1 MAENSTDK
9 LKIKQAIGNLDGL
22 PTLPSML
29 VEVMNRVLDENSSVQ
44 DVSELVETDQSLTT
58 KVLRVA
64 NSSFYGRPQA
74 VSTVKNAIVILGFNK
89 LKNIVLSISLMD
101 NLESLEN
108 SNLDMKEFW
117 RHSFSCAVLSQDISQ
132 RLSFSFSD
140 QVFVAGLLHDIGKLI
155 LDLHVPDKFGSALEL
170 SMKDRIDLHEAERRI
185 IGVDHGLVG
194 KWIMEKWKFPDH
206 LIEAAWMHHNP
217 PGIDAQ
223 GNRREQLMTSLVS
236 LANNVS
242 NVCSG
247 KMIGL
252 NGTFDQ
258 IEKLRDRFKIPED
271 DLREIASR
279 AEEKVQEIAQTLDR
293 DIGSGKDHLTLMQ
306 RANQE
311 LSQINL
317 DLDHTNRKLQIRLAE
332 RTALHKLGLNLQTCV
347 EIDEVVKAAIRC
359 ATSGIGFYKAECVID
374 MGNGET
380 YRAAKSVSEL
390 GQVAAS
396 RTNGGSSESSIVE
409 GLELHIE
416 GVRIDI
422 YVENR
427 TAGYLRA
434 WRRDNVE
441 FREREAVVSLSAIS
455 DLVSLTVHR
464 CLEHRR
470 SEEHIEKLA
479 LAQADLES
487 SYRKL
492 PGAQKQIIQMERL
505 NALGEVAAGM
515 AHEFNNILGIILGQS
530 QILHRSLEQPES
542 KMRLK
547 AIEKATMDG
556 AEIIAKIQDSTRPRQ
571 EVNFVKVDIN
581 EIIEEVID
589 ITRPNWEREAQ
600 IRGIQIQLHR
610 GLAGVPPI
618 FGNPVEIREIF
629 TNLIFNSIDA
639 MPDGG
644 DIYIKTESSGDSIL
658 ITASDTGVG
667 IPNEIQNK
675 VFDPFFTTKGA
686 NGSDLGLSLVYG
698 IVERHKGEIKVHS
711 IPNKGATFI
720 IRLPVYGDRITSFP
734 ESSSPTSR
742 LAATSAERARNIFG
756 SSERIASM
764 EHPVQQKSLCR
775 TGGNSYR
782 YFFWPGSRN
791 DEAFPAAEKMRNTM
805 PVSS

>member
-1 MAENSTDK
+1 MAENSSDK
-9 LKIKQAIGNLDGL
+9 LKIKQAIGKLDGL

-64 NSSFYGRPQA
+64 NSSFYGRPKA

-101 NLESLEN
+101 NLESIEN

-117 RHSFSCAVLSQDISQ
+117 RHSLSCAVLSQDISQ
-132 RLSFSFSD
+132 RLRFSFSD

-170 SMKDRIDLHEAERRI
+170 SMKDRIDLSEAERRI

-223 GNRREQLMTSLVS
+223 GNEQLMTSLVS

-271 DLREIASR
+271 DLREIASK

-317 DLDHTNRKLQIRLAE
+317 DLDQTNRKLQSRLAE

-347 EIDEVVKAAIRC
+347 EIDEVVKAAVRC
-359 ATSGIGFYKAECVID
+359 ATSDIGFYKAECVID
-374 MGNGET
+374 MGDGET
-380 YRAAKSVSEL
+380 YRAEQSVSEL
-390 GQVAAS
+390 GQAAAS
-396 RTNGGSSESSIVE
+396 RTNGASSESSIVE
-409 GLELHIE
+409 GLEPLTE

-464 CLEHRR
+464 CMEHRR

-492 PGAQKQIIQMERL
+492 QGAQKQIIQMERL

-571 EVNFVKVDIN
+571 DVNYAKVDIN
-581 EIIEEVID
+581 EIIEEIID

-600 IRGIQIQLHR
+600 IREIQIRLHR
-610 GLAGVPPI
+610 RLGDVPPI
-618 FGNPVEIREIF
+618 FGNPVEIREVF

-639 MPDGG
+639 MPNGD
-644 DIYIKTESSGDSIL
+644 DIYIKTESYGDSIL

-667 IPNEIQNK
+667 IPNELQNK

-686 NGSDLGLSLVYG
+686 NGSGLGLSLVYG

-720 IRLPVYGDRITSFP
+720 IRLPGYADRITSFP

-742 LAATSAERARNIFG
+742 LAATSAERPRNIFR

-764 EHPVQQKSLCR
+764 EHQVQQS
-775 TGGNSYR
+775 SPY
-782 YFFWPGSRN
+782 
-791 DEAFPAAEKMRNTM
+791 AEQEETATDTSSGPEVETM
-805 PVSS
+805 QLSQQLRR